1 MASDLLNLTA
11 HALSEKIVAGKISVR
26 EAAEAA
32 NARVEAVDGD
42 LNSFVTTTPEL
53 ALERAGRVDQW
64 LRNGGVKPWE
74 TVPIAVKDVLS
85 TRGVR
90 TTCGSKILED
100 FTPLYDASAL
110 VNFGEGPVMIGKS
123 NMDEFAMGSS
133 TENSAYGPT
142 HTPWDTGRGAGGSS
156 G

>member
-1 MASDLLNLTA
+1 MADLLNLTA
-11 HALSEKIVAGKISVR
+11 YALSEKIGVGEVSVR

-32 NARVEAVDGD
+32 NARIEAVDGD

-53 ALERAGRVDQW
+53 ALERAGRVGEG
-64 LRNGGVKPWE
+64 LRNGGLKPWE

-90 TTCGSKILED
+90 TTCGSRILED

-110 VNFGEGPVMIGKS
+110 ANFGEEPGLVGTSHMAAFEIGHP
-123 NMDEFAMGSS
+123 
-133 TENSAYGPT
+133 TE
-142 HTPWDTGRGAGGSS
+142 
-156 G
+156 